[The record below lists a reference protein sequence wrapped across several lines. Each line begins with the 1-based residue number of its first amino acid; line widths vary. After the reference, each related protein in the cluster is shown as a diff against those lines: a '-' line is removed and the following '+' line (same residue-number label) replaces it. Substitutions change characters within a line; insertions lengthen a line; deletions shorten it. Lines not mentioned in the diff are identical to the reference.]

1 MRDQLVYSLSGKG
14 AHMSF
19 DEAVADFP
27 VEAINLKPR
36 GVEYSF
42 WHLVEH
48 MRICQWDILQFMRDP
63 NHVSPEFPVGLWPAP
78 DAETDEAG
86 WRKSIE
92 LFRADLAAVIELTQ
106 DPTIDLTAELPHAP
120 GYTYLREILLVIDH
134 NAYHTGELAILRQVE
149 GLW

>member
-1 MRDQLVYSLSGKG
+1 MREQLVYSLSGKG

-27 VEAINLKPR
+27 MEAINLKPE

-48 MRICQWDILQFMRDP
+48 LRICQWDILEFTRDP
-63 NHVSPEFPVGLWPAP
+63 QHESPEFPVGLWPDR

-86 WRKSIE
+86 WHKSIE
-92 LFRADLAAVIELTQ
+92 LFRANLASVIELAQ
-106 DPTIDLTAELPHAP
+106 DPSIELSAQIPHAP

-134 NAYHTGELAILRQVE
+134 NAYHTGELAILRQVM